1 MPTLIAKTK
10 PMSVQTA
17 RGPVIGWYERYRHGP
32 ALSHREFEVA
42 VGESPFGA
50 WRAQQRE
57 LHASHIYTYPHGSTA
72 TNNAAIRRLVGKMLE
87 AWSPSAFASIG

>member
-1 MPTLIAKTK
+1 
-10 PMSVQTA
+10 
-17 RGPVIGWYERYRHGP
+17 
-32 ALSHREFEVA
+32 